1 MILKRLVP
9 LAIALCFVVCSIQT
23 LRANTPLRVLTWNI
37 QFGEGTDGVTN
48 FDRTASWLARMN
60 PDVIA
65 VCEMPP
71 DQISTL
77 VGALTARSGRTWF
90 SHFVPKFNGSPEGNL
105 IISTYSFVSVSS
117 RFLSANRSIAQATI
131 NVGGR
136 NVNIFATHL
145 DDAASSNR
153 QTEADELLNWTANF
167 PAPRIVMG
175 DLNAGNDT
183 PEILKLYAAYRDS
196 WIDSLN
202 AGQASAYPDN
212 PVWMNTRTRRWRIDY
227 ILYAADLST
236 FTARASNIPDTRDL
250 SNTNVVNFLGTT
262 DDKGVRPSDHNM
274 VVSDFDIV
282 STAAPPPPP
291 PPAPTIPVLLTQG
304 STNRAIAL
312 HSTLFTDEPFTV
324 RTVINLGS
332 DSRTR
337 IMLFAT
343 NLDFLAGETISS
355 ITIHGTDSRGMGY
368 DLPVEQVL
376 KVPNNTWLSAI
387 FVRLPDDQT
396 ISGDLLIS
404 LGMRGGV
411 SNTVRVAIKQP

>member
-1 MILKRLVP
+1 
-9 LAIALCFVVCSIQT
+9 
-23 LRANTPLRVLTWNI
+23 
-37 QFGEGTDGVTN
+37 
-48 FDRTASWLARMN
+48 
-60 PDVIA
+60 
-65 VCEMPP
+65 
-71 DQISTL
+71 
-77 VGALTARSGRTWF
+77 
-90 SHFVPKFNGSPEGNL
+90 
-105 IISTYSFVSVSS
+105 
-117 RFLSANRSIAQATI
+117 
-131 NVGGR
+131 
-136 NVNIFATHL
+136 
-145 DDAASSNR
+145 
-153 QTEADELLNWTANF
+153 
-167 PAPRIVMG
+167 MG

-183 PEILKLYAAYRDS
+183 PEILKLYSAYRDS

-202 AGQASAYPDN
+202 AGQAFAYPDN

-250 SNTNVVNFLGTT
+250 SNTNVVNFLGTS

-324 RTVINLGS
+324 RTAINLGS

-355 ITIHGTDSRGMGY
+355 ITIHATDSRGIGY

-411 SNTVRVAIKQP
+411 SNAVRVAIKQP